1 MAAFIKYNAVAANQW
16 LGKYNLGSDTVK
28 ILLTNTAPVATD
40 ATYAGISANELA
52 NGNGYTTGGA
62 SLTLTSATQTS
73 GLFKYI
79 AAAASPT
86 WTATGSVGP
95 FRYVVAYDFTATNK
109 DLLGAWDYGSSITMA
124 SADTF
129 TVQLDATNGVIQDS

>member
-1 MAAFIKYNAVAANQW
+1 MASFIKYNVMAANPY
-16 LGKYNLGSDTVK
+16 LGKINLASDTVK
-28 ILLTNTAPVATD
+28 ILLTNTAPVASD

-62 SLTLTSATQTS
+62 SLTLTSATQTG

-86 WTATGSVGP
+86 WTASGSVGP
-95 FRYVVAYDFTATNK
+95 FRYVVSYDFTATNK

-129 TVQLDATNGVIQDS
+129 TAVFDATNGIIQCS

>member
-1 MAAFIKYNAVAANQW
+1 MASFIKYNVVAANPY
-16 LGKYNLGSDTVK
+16 LAKYNLASDTVK

-62 SLTLTSATQTS
+62 SLTLTSATQTA
-73 GLFKYI
+73 GVFKYI
-79 AAAASPT
+79 AAAANPT
-86 WTATGSVGP
+86 WTFTGVCV

-109 DLLGAWDYGSSITMA
+109 DLLGAWDYGSTITTA

-129 TVQLDATNGVIQDS
+129 AAIFDAVNGILQNS

>member
-1 MAAFIKYNAVAANQW
+1 MASFAKYNVMAANPYLAKM
-16 LGKYNLGSDTVK
+16 NLASDTVK

-62 SLTLTSATQTS
+62 SLTLTSATQSS

-79 AAAASPT
+79 ASAASPT
-86 WTATGSVGP
+86 WTASGSMGP

-109 DLLGAWDYGSSITMA
+109 DLMGSWDYGSSITMVA
-124 SADTF
+124 ADTF
-129 TVQLDATNGVIQDS
+129 TATFDASNGIIQNS